1 MPIAN
6 GIMIAAGVIDQ
17 EGFAAAMG
25 DQQFVKN
32 VSCAFG
38 SRAEL
43 PARRRPHGGF
53 SHKNAMVAALLD
65 SHPVKNVVARLPHE
79 NTQIIAREDRV
90 LDHIMVEIQVQRN
103 AGAVLSCKFKW
114 LKWLS
119 SV

>member
-1 MPIAN
+1 
-6 GIMIAAGVIDQ
+6 
-17 EGFAAAMG
+17 
-25 DQQFVKN
+25 
-32 VSCAFG
+32 
-38 SRAEL
+38 
-43 PARRRPHGGF
+43 
-53 SHKNAMVAALLD
+53 
-65 SHPVKNVVARLPHE
+65 LPHE